1 MVYIVAYTVIL
12 LQSESDDEGDV
23 SDECESC
30 GEKAESTVWT
40 AILHDATF
48 AMNNGISTLR
58 ESTTKPR
65 WTVAQS
71 HIRPILKDCAVFNT
85 IMSYIN
91 RIKLS
96 ECPKTSPQILGSSRC
111 YQWIISHINSSGI
124 IFARSISCILSMP
137 RATLPRCGSYI
148 SIWTTPFMYMH
159 IDVL

>member
-65 WTVAQS
+65 
-71 HIRPILKDCAVFNT
+71 
-85 IMSYIN
+85 
-91 RIKLS
+91 
-96 ECPKTSPQILGSSRC
+96 
-111 YQWIISHINSSGI
+111 
-124 IFARSISCILSMP
+124 
-137 RATLPRCGSYI
+137 
-148 SIWTTPFMYMH
+148 
-159 IDVL
+159 